1 MRIQSGST
9 NWVIFWGVKKMIKRT
24 FSRLCTLWETN
35 RHQLNFWIS
44 LIAFGGIIMLMV
56 AKWIWHITISAA
68 DISVIISA
76 IGSLI
81 ILIGNILNNQILIS
95 TGSKLQDPQ
104 FKQALEDANQTIELL
119 TKELTAVKQR
129 QAGGT
134 KQIKRK

>member
-1 MRIQSGST
+1 
-9 NWVIFWGVKKMIKRT
+9 
-24 FSRLCTLWETN
+24 
-35 RHQLNFWIS
+35 
-44 LIAFGGIIMLMV
+44 MLMV
-56 AKWIWHITISAA
+56 AKWVWHITISAA

-81 ILIGNILNNQILIS
+81 ILIGNVLNNQILIS

-129 QAGGT
+129 QVGEKEQT
-134 KQIKRK
+134 KRE

>member
-1 MRIQSGST
+1 
-9 NWVIFWGVKKMIKRT
+9 
-24 FSRLCTLWETN
+24 
-35 RHQLNFWIS
+35 
-44 LIAFGGIIMLMV
+44 MV
-56 AKWIWHITISAA
+56 AKWVWHITISAA

-81 ILIGNILNNQILIS
+81 ILIGNVLNNQILIS

-129 QAGGT
+129 QVGEKEQT
-134 KQIKRK
+134 KRE